1 MSGFISGAKA
11 RIPLSLLTG
20 FLGSGKTTLLNQL
33 VRDPTMR
40 KTLVIINEFGTIG
53 IDHDLVSASEE
64 REVVVEM
71 SSGCL
76 CCTIRGDLVRTLR
89 DAPWRFARDGVCW
102 FDRVLIE
109 TTGLADPIPILHTA
123 LMDERIAQLYRLDS
137 VITTVDAAT
146 ALATLDA
153 QDESVRQIAVADR
166 LVLTKT
172 DLVAPTDI
180 AAVEARVRTI
190 NPAAPL
196 LPAIKGAIDPSALF
210 DAGVYDPATRG
221 EQVLVWLNVE
231 DYAGAHHHHHHHHH
245 HHGEDHHHDGHH
257 DHNDINRHDDHIH
270 AICLTFDQ
278 PLRGEAF
285 ERWIEVLTL
294 FAGPQILRIK
304 GILNL
309 AEFDRPAVIHG
320 VQHIFHPPVLLDAWP
335 SDDRR
340 SRIIFITRDIEEAT
354 LRQTLDI
361 MTAGISHFEVYGPQG
376 SDFSASL
383 DTLPAFSNG
392 DSFSL
397 IRS

>member
-1 MSGFISGAKA
+1 MSNFLSSVQA

-20 FLGSGKTTLLNQL
+20 FLGSGKTTLLNRL
-33 VRDPTMR
+33 VRDPAFAR
-40 KTLVIINEFGTIG
+40 TLVIVNEFGTIG
-53 IDHDLVSASEE
+53 IDHHLVSASQE
-64 REVVVEM
+64 REVVVEL

-76 CCTIRGDLVRTLR
+76 CRTIRGDLVRALR
-89 DAPWRFARDGVCW
+89 DAPFRFARDGVCW

-172 DLVAPTDI
+172 DLVDP
-180 AAVEARVRTI
+180 AAIDAVTARIRTI

-196 LPAIKGAIDPSALF
+196 MHAVDGAIDPPALF
-210 DAGVYDPATRG
+210 GAGLYDPAAKG
-221 EQVLVWLNVE
+221 EQVLSWLNAE
-231 DYAGAHHHHHHHHH
+231 AYPDPHHHDYAHHHH
-245 HHGEDHHHDGHH
+245 DHAHDV
-257 DHNDINRHDDHIH
+257 NRHDAHIH
-270 AICLTFDQ
+270 SICLTFDQ
-278 PLRGEAF
+278 PLHGEAF
-285 ERWIEVLTL
+285 ERWIEVLTM
-294 FAGPQILRIK
+294 FSGEQILRIK

-320 VQHIFHPPVLLDAWP
+320 VRHVFHPPVLLNAWP

-340 SRIIFITRDIEEAT
+340 SRVVFITRDIDAAV
-354 LRQTLDI
+354 LRQTLGI

-376 SDFSASL
+376 SGFSGASP
-383 DTLPAFSNG
+383 DTQPITPGGGAFALTRG
-392 DSFSL
+392 
-397 IRS
+397 